1 LLPRP
6 PVILT
11 HSALLS
17 FVRDAFMRACL
28 AGVRAACGQ
37 RLRVWS
43 LRALCAALVF
53 TMLAPRAWDAETMQR
68 AAVPLG
74 PQAVGGVRALQAIL
88 STAVGQDDALRLA
101 TINEFFNRR
110 IVFATDLETWGQND
124 YWASPLETLAKGR
137 GDCED
142 YVIAKY
148 FSLMAAGIPSSR
160 LRLVYVRAVIG
171 GPGGVVQAHMV
182 LAYYAQAGAE
192 PLILDN
198 LIGEIRPASRRSD
211 LEPVFSF
218 NGEGLWQGVG
228 AQSAGDPVA
237 RLSRWREVL
246 AKARAEGF
254 Q

>member
-1 LLPRP
+1 MLR
-6 PVILT
+6 
-11 HSALLS
+11 SAQPLG
-17 FVRDAFMRACL
+17 A
-28 AGVRAACGQ
+28 
-37 RLRVWS
+37 
-43 LRALCAALVF
+43 
-53 TMLAPRAWDAETMQR
+53 
-68 AAVPLG
+68 AAVS
-74 PQAVGGVRALQAIL
+74 GVRALQPLFAASL
-88 STAVGQDDALRLA
+88 GQDELQRLA
-101 TINEFFNRR
+101 TFNDFFNRR
-110 IVFATDLETWGQND
+110 VVFTADSEAWGQTD
-124 YWASPLETLAKGR
+124 YWASPLETLGKGH

-148 FSLMAAGIPSSR
+148 FSLMAAGVPQAK

-171 GPGGVVQAHMV
+171 GPGGAVQAHMV

-198 LIGEIRPASRRSD
+198 LIGEIRPASRRPD

-218 NGEGLWQGVG
+218 NGEGLWQGSG